1 MADVN
6 LLGARKVQGGTV
18 KAVRGADAEPAAHA
32 VDKLSV
38 AEGGVEKGIRV
49 EKIENGFLLTETVYG
64 NGDYKEKKTFSETKP
79 DINVQVK

>member
-18 KAVRGADAEPAAHA
+18 KTVRGSDAEPAVKS
-32 VDKLSV
+32 VDTIRV
-38 AEGGVEKGIRV
+38 TEGGVEKGIRV

-64 NGDYKEKKTFSETKP
+64 NGNYQEKKTFSETKP